1 MIKKKNLKDD
11 IRNGTSLL
19 EIIYE
24 NIDSHAEM
32 LANSYYVGKERT
44 KKEIIKI
51 VIDDLNNNLKLYDH
65 RKTKT

>member
-24 NIDSHAEM
+24 NIDLHADM
-32 LANSYYVGKERT
+32 FANSYYVGKDRT

-51 VIDDLNNNLKLYDH
+51 VIEDLNN
-65 RKTKT
+65 